1 MISVNNY
8 KTAINVLTG
17 LDRIKLRVE
26 FFDSNKQNEMIT
38 ALKSLLSD
46 SIEKMYFKDNS
57 LNNSFFI
64 SGYSQRNKYLSIVS
78 SCYNKSIF
86 INKKIEVSLLFNKN
100 PIKNI

>member
-1 MISVNNY
+1 MINVNN
-8 KTAINVLTG
+8 TAINIATG
-17 LDRIKLRVE
+17 LDRVKLRVE

-78 SCYNKSIF
+78 SCYSKSMF
-86 INKKIEVSLLFNKN
+86 INSKKNLFQ
-100 PIKNI
+100 IFTHLII